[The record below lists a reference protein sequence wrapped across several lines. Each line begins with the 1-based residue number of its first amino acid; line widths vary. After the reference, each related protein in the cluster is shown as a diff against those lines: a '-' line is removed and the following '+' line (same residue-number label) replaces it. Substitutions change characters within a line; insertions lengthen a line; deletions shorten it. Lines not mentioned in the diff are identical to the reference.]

1 MKFSFTGA
9 RLRIT
14 SYFTQC
20 EDFAFDYQRLAIA
33 IEIRDRSYQL
43 LMWIGSA
50 IDKGLVLPSRAAHHS
65 GGPEAAIEWLRSN
78 FGIIPEHIRP
88 EESSIDEFAAF
99 FSTYLTSSFDVVQKP
114 GTRGEGPIPRF
125 GCTCDLCVRII
136 NAPHLQAK
144 KIFTRDKRRAELLM
158 SESMQDLATE
168 HGLQLTEQHA
178 TQLVTNERTRRAA
191 AYITY
196 GKWLILR
203 LNGESDGPA
212 ILALWRII
220 AWDPRG
226 GMRSGFTL
234 ELNDFRAAESVLIV
248 AIQSV
253 K

>member
-1 MKFSFTGA
+1 MEAVTRGLGDGQ
-9 RLRIT
+9 R
-14 SYFTQC
+14 YFTKC
-20 EDFAFDYQRLAIA
+20 EDIAFDYQRLAIA

-78 FGIIPEHIRP
+78 YRIIPEHIRP

-99 FSTYLTSSFDVVQKP
+99 FSTYLISSFDVVQKP
-114 GTRGEGPIPRF
+114 GTKGEGPIPRF

-144 KIFTRDKRRAELLM
+144 KLFARDKRRAEMLM
-158 SESMQDLATE
+158 SESVRELSTE
-168 HGLQLTEQHA
+168 HGIKLTEQQA
-178 TQLVTNERTRRAA
+178 TQLVTEQSTRRAA
-191 AYITY
+191 AYIAY

-203 LNGESDGPA
+203 LHGEADGPA
-212 ILALWRII
+212 LLALWRII

-226 GMRSGFTL
+226 GMRRGFML
-234 ELNDFRAAESVLIV
+234 ELRDFRAAESLLIG
-248 AIQSV
+248 AIQSP